1 MKNITFNEQINL
13 FWKSKAKEIP
23 RLHTQES
30 TCVGN
35 HDAYARRPE
44 PARAC
49 RVLETMKD
57 KFSVLKIEV
66 WNESHI
72 VWEPFQTFIFTI

>member
-30 TCVGN
+30 TCARN

-49 RVLETMKD
+49 RVDRK
-57 KFSVLKIEV
+57 SVV
-66 WNESHI
+66 
-72 VWEPFQTFIFTI
+72 